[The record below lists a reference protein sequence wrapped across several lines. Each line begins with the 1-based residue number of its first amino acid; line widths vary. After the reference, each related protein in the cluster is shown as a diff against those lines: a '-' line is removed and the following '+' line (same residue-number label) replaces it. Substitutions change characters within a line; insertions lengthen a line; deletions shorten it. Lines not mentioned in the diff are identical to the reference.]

1 MRLRRL
7 FALTGAVWGLLA
19 GLVLAFQLFGLA
31 AGVFWLF
38 LFGDDPW
45 PESAVGYL
53 LAIPL
58 MGGLAAVAAVAGL
71 GYVYGRRREGAA
83 RPEAA
88 RRQGRRLLVAGLG
101 VWLLAGAGA
110 AFLGER
116 QQTARDLSAAR
127 EAAFARL
134 RDARRVVTGVA
145 AGVDPG
151 RDREGLIRL
160 QVETAGARDGGY
172 RLVWRLEEPLYRVVL
187 AQGERRVSLSPEA
200 SAIDLDLDRGA
211 VARRYREEILSH
223 AGSPVLIDQDFRL
236 LLTLEPLLEAG
247 ERAGLP
253 PREIGNLARGV
264 SDLRFESRA
273 EVAMRFEIP
282 AGSRP

>member
-1 MRLRRL
+1 MRLRHL
-7 FALTGAVWGLLA
+7 FALAGTVWGLLA
-19 GLVLAFQLFGLA
+19 GLVLAFQLFGLT

-45 PESAVGYL
+45 PDSAAGYL

-58 MGGLAAVAAVAGL
+58 IGGLAAVAAVAGL

-88 RRQGRRLLVAGLG
+88 RRQGRRLVVAGLG

-116 QQTARDLSAAR
+116 QRTARHLSAAR

-134 RDARRVVTGVA
+134 RDTRRVVTGVA
-145 AGVDPG
+145 PI
-151 RDREGLIRL
+151 RDQGGLIRL
-160 QVETAGARDGGY
+160 RVETAGARDGGY
-172 RLVWRLEEPLYRVVL
+172 RLLWRLEDPLYRVVL

-200 SAIDLDLDRGA
+200 STIDLDLDRGA

-223 AGSPVLIDQDFRL
+223 AGSPVLIDQEFRL
-236 LLTLEPLLEAG
+236 LLTLEPLLDAG

-264 SDLRFESRA
+264 SDLQFESRA

-282 AGSRP
+282 AGSGP